1 MSYTPKKENISKMN
15 KFIVIG
21 IIDQELKK
29 FHKKHINEK
38 YAKAE
43 EQVKE
48 DMYKNLVENRL
59 VFWSQQAGT
68 EARTISQTPTR
79 DLARTRINNLKEI
92 KDCTPVILEAIVNY
106 IKAEFE
112 HIMNLGHSEAFIYL
126 CDLQKEEKPTEP
138 THYKTFKY
146 KGDLEVF
153 YKNCLAYNVIDDK
166 TSLDSFKMAYNGTKT
181 NQVGIIKLTCPK
193 TTFTSFMSLLN
204 DAGMFEDYP
213 KNFHKVGEAIT
224 GESDF
229 KNALAKLRTTG
240 TFENEKKFRQLVK
253 TLSLNI

>member
-1 MSYTPKKENISKMN
+1 MNTPKKENITKMN

-21 IIDQELKK
+21 ILDKELKD
-29 FHKKHINEK
+29 FHRKNINER
-38 YAKAE
+38 YSEAE
-43 EQVKE
+43 DEFKE
-48 DMYKNLVENRL
+48 DMWKNLVSNRL

-68 EARTISQTPTR
+68 EARTIAQTPTR
-79 DLARTRINNLKEI
+79 DLARTRINNLKEMA
-92 KDCTPVILEAIVNY
+92 DCTPVILEAIVNY

-166 TSLDSFKMAYNGTKT
+166 TSLDSFKMAYNGTET

-193 TTFTSFMSLLN
+193 TTFTCFMSLLN

-213 KNFHKVGEAIT
+213 KNFHKVGQAIT
-224 GESDF
+224 GETDF
-229 KNALAKLRTTG
+229 KNALAKFKTTG
-240 TFENEKKFRQLVK
+240 TFENEEKFTQLVK

>member
-1 MSYTPKKENISKMN
+1 M
-15 KFIVIG
+15 
-21 IIDQELKK
+21 EL
-29 FHKKHINEK
+29 
-38 YAKAE
+38 
-43 EQVKE
+43 
-48 DMYKNLVENRL
+48 
-59 VFWSQQAGT
+59 WST
-68 EARTISQTPTR
+68 TLKD
-79 DLARTRINNLKEI
+79 DL
-92 KDCTPVILEAIVNY
+92 
-106 IKAEFE
+106 E
-112 HIMNLGHSEAFIYL
+112 HIKNLGHTEAFIYL
-126 CDLQKEEKPTEP
+126 CDLQKEEKPTKP

-193 TTFTSFMSLLN
+193 TVFTCFMSLLN

-224 GESDF
+224 GETDF